1 MAVPYRETLHQL
13 CEVNIMYESKISNA
27 KWIAYDLP
35 GNVGWIMFLVGLV
48 LCFIKKP
55 EITGDKV
62 IWVLLL
68 LDLLCAAAMIVGI
81 GELISERI
89 QKLDRILSKKR
100 LYRGF
105 GSLTFGG
112 LAGTVISLFALIV
125 ALKKGLNGE
134 VDLGFLCA
142 GGFLCFV
149 FGGLLLKEYKK
160 R

>member
-1 MAVPYRETLHQL
+1 
-13 CEVNIMYESKISNA
+13 MYESKISDA
-27 KWIAYDLP
+27 RWFAYDLP
-35 GNVGWIMFLVGLV
+35 GNVGWIIFLVGLV

-55 EITGDKV
+55 EITGDKAILV
-62 IWVLLL
+62 CLL

-89 QKLDRILSKKR
+89 QKLDRVLPQNR

-105 GSLTFGG
+105 GALTFGG
-112 LAGTVISLFALIV
+112 LAGAVLSLLALTV
-125 ALKKGLNGE
+125 ALMNELNGTAY
-134 VDLGFLCA
+134 LGVLCA
-142 GGFLCFV
+142 GGLLCFV